1 MILYGLTDL
10 LPAMTNELD
19 ECPQCDAAVR
29 MNNGLCLLCL
39 LQAGLTED
47 QDSGSES
54 LEAFLSEI
62 E

>member
-1 MILYGLTDL
+1 MTLCGFTDL
-10 LPAMTNELD
+10 PPAITQEPD
-19 ECPQCDAAVR
+19 QCPRCDAAFRV
-29 MNNGLCLLCL
+29 NNGLCLLCL

-54 LEAFLSEI
+54 LEAFLAEI